1 MFQGEYP
8 VQASVRSFLYNVY
21 GLMSAALLITAG
33 TAYYV
38 AQTPAIYTAILSHT
52 WGLILIC
59 IAQFALIIALQALLQ
74 RISFATALLLFMLF
88 AISIGLTT
96 SVIFLV
102 YTDASIFKTFLI
114 TAGMFGIM
122 SAYGYLTRA
131 DLTTAGNIAFMALIG
146 LVIAGFVNIFLQS
159 SQFDLVIS
167 AVGVL
172 VFTVL
177 TAYDTQ
183 KLKELAQHLFADQET
198 VAKVSVVGALTLYLD
213 FINLFLFLLRFMG
226 KKRDE

>member
-1 MFQGEYP
+1 MYHGEYP

-21 GLMSAALLITAG
+21 GLMSAALVVTAG

-38 AQTPAIYTAILSHT
+38 SQTPAIYSALLSHT
-52 WGLILIC
+52 WGLILIFVAQ
-59 IAQFALIIALQALLQ
+59 IALVIALQSLLQ

-96 SVIFLV
+96 SVIFLI

-122 SAYGYLTRA
+122 SAYGYLTRS

-146 LVIAGFVNIFLQS
+146 LVIAGIVNIFLKS

-183 KLKELAQHLFADQET
+183 KLKELAQHLFADRET
-198 VAKVSVVGALTLYLD
+198 VAKVSVIGALTLYLD

-226 KKRDE
+226 KKRD

>member
-1 MFQGEYP
+1 MFHGEYP

-38 AQTPAIYTAILSHT
+38 SQTPAIYSAVLSHT
-52 WGLILIC
+52 WGLIVIFVAQ
-59 IAQFALIIALQALLQ
+59 IALVIALQALLQ

-122 SAYGYLTRA
+122 SAYGYLTRS

-146 LVIAGFVNIFLQS
+146 LVIAGIVNIFLKS

-183 KLKELAQHLFADQET
+183 KLKQLAQHLFADRET
-198 VAKVSVVGALTLYLD
+198 VAKVSVIGALTLYLD
-213 FINLFLFLLRFMG
+213 FINLFMFLLRFMG
-226 KKRDE
+226 KRRDE

>member
-1 MFQGEYP
+1 MIYGEYP
-8 VQASVRSFLYNVY
+8 AQSNVKTFMYNVY
-21 GLMSAALLITAG
+21 SLMSTALLVTAG
-33 TAYYV
+33 TAYYC
-38 AQTPAIYTAILSHT
+38 AQSVGFREVLTTSAWP
-52 WGLILIC
+52 LILIVV
-59 IAQFALIIALQALLQ
+59 AQFALVIVLTTLLS
-74 RISFATALLLFMLF
+74 RMSFGMAMILFFLF

-96 SVIFLV
+96 STIFLI
-102 YTDASIFKTFLI
+102 YTDASIFRTFLI

-122 SAYGYLTRA
+122 SLYGYLTRS

-146 LVIAGFVNIFLQS
+146 LVIAGIVNIFLKS

-183 KLKELAQHLFADQET
+183 KLKQMAQHLFADQET
-198 VAKVSVVGALTLYLD
+198 ISKVSVLGALTLYLD
-213 FINLFLFLLRFMG
+213 FINLFLFLLRFTG
-226 KKRDE
+226 NRRND

>member
-1 MFQGEYP
+1 MFHGEYP

-38 AQTPAIYTAILSHT
+38 AQTPAIFDVIRTNT
-52 WGLILIC
+52 WVLILIC
-59 IAQFALIIALQALLQ
+59 IVQFALIIALQALLQ
-74 RISFATALLLFMLF
+74 RISFAAALLLFMLF
-88 AISIGLTT
+88 AISIGVST
-96 SVIFLV
+96 SVIFAV
-102 YTDASIFKTFLI
+102 FTEASIFKTFLI

-122 SAYGYLTRA
+122 SVYGYLTRS
-131 DLTTAGNIAFMALIG
+131 DLTSAGNIAFMALIG

-183 KLKELAQHLFADQET
+183 KLKQLAQHLFADRET
-198 VAKVSVVGALTLYLD
+198 VAKVSVIGALTLYLD